1 MNPYRCETCNH
12 CNKKQIHKKYDK
24 FDTYEF
30 YCNKYTLW
38 IFGTAY
44 NTIEII
50 GCASHSNFQGAIMQE
65 IQEGIV

>member
-65 IQEGIV
+65 IREGIV